1 MIRQKLHAQVA
12 VSDSLTEVV
21 ESVDL
26 YRNNLGFLLH
36 PVEIAADI

>member
-1 MIRQKLHAQVA
+1 MWQKLHAQVA
-12 VSDSLTEVV
+12 LSDSLAEVV

-26 YRNNLGFLLH
+26 YRKNFGFLLL